1 MWRIVTI
8 PVALVLLVAG
18 AILAPTPIPVGVP
31 LMALATFLL
40 IGSSKFALRSV
51 RRLRRRWR
59 GLDQALTRLET
70 RTAGT
75 IARTFRRSRPH
86 RPG

>member
-1 MWRIVTI
+1 MWRIITI
-8 PVALVLLVAG
+8 PFALVLLIAG

-31 LMALATFLL
+31 MMALAIFLL

-51 RRLRRRWR
+51 RRLRRRWQ
-59 GLDQALTRLET
+59 GLDRALTVLET

-75 IARTFRRSRPH
+75 IARTFKRSRPH
-86 RPG
+86 RPR

>member
-1 MWRIVTI
+1 MWRVVTI
-8 PVALVLLVAG
+8 PVALALLVVG
-18 AILAPTPIPVGVP
+18 AVLAPTPIPAGVP
-31 LMALATFLL
+31 LMALAIFLL

-51 RRLRRRWR
+51 RRLRRRWER
-59 GLDQALTRLET
+59 LDRALTHLET

-75 IARTFRRSRPH
+75 IARTFRRTRPH

>member
-1 MWRIVTI
+1 MWRVATI
-8 PVALVLLVAG
+8 PVALVLLVVG

-31 LMALATFLL
+31 MMALAIFLL
-40 IGSSKFALRSV
+40 LGSSKFALRSV
-51 RRLRRRWR
+51 RRLRRRWK
-59 GLDQALTRLET
+59 GLDRALTHLET

-75 IARTFRRSRPH
+75 IARTFKRSRPH

>member
-8 PVALVLLVAG
+8 PFALVLLVVG

-31 LMALATFLL
+31 MMALAIFLL
-40 IGSSKFALRSV
+40 VGSSKSALRSV
-51 RRLRRRWR
+51 RRVRRRWK
-59 GLDQALTRLET
+59 GLDQALTVLET

-86 RPG
+86 RPE